1 MVLRG
6 KILENKKK
14 EAEKRGWRDRRD
26 RVMGVLIE
34 CRFDD
39 SFVTYHSRVL

>member
-1 MVLRG
+1 MCVNVLVWSGGRLRECVVRG

-26 RVMGVLIE
+26 RV
-34 CRFDD
+34 F
-39 SFVTYHSRVL
+39 